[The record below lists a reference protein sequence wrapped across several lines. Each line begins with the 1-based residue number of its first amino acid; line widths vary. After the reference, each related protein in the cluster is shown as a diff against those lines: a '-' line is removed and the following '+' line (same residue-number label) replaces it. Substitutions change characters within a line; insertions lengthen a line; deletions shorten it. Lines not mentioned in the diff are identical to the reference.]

1 MATAAGCRDR
11 WLWIFFFFFS
21 VVGSCIVRHNE
32 RWEEGGRDGRSGR
45 GTAAVFYFFSL
56 PVPAGGKCLCRSS
69 VTIPEVKVTR
79 IKNSFSS
86 EWEVSRGLPESGGVQ
101 RGCNYLPRCEQPLL
115 HDVFFGVVFVG
126 PDCK

>member
-1 MATAAGCRDR
+1 MAMD
-11 WLWIFFFFFS
+11 FFFFLWWGLVS
-21 VVGSCIVRHNE
+21 SGIM
-32 RWEEGGRDGRSGR
+32 RDGRREG
-45 GTAAVFYFFSL
+45 GTGGVEEGLPLFFCFFFL
-56 PVPAGGKCLCRSS
+56 PVPAGGKCLSRSS

-115 HDVFFGVVFVG
+115 HDVFFEVVFVG